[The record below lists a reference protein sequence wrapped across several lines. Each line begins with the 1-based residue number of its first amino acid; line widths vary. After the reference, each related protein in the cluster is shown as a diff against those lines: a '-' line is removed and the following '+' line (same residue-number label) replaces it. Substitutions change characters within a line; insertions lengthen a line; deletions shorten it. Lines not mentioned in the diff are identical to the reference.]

1 MASGLTPDSVANTL
15 HAGFLITVT
24 AGIAWFTGE
33 PFIFPSIGPSAYL
46 LAVGDIKGGV
56 RGRAYKVVTGHF
68 VGVVAG
74 FLAYN
79 LFAMG
84 LTVTSNNQP
93 VSIDGLR
100 LGLSSISSVSLTTI
114 GMLELDAR
122 HAPACATTLI
132 ISLGLLSSA
141 YQSAVI
147 MFGVVAVFAA
157 DGLVKRFLRNHQ

>member
-1 MASGLTPDSVANTL
+1 M
-15 HAGFLITVT
+15 T
-24 AGIAWFTGE
+24 AGIAWVTGE

-46 LAVGDIKGGV
+46 LAVGDVEGGV
-56 RGRAYKVVTGHF
+56 RGRGYEVMGGHL

-79 LFAMG
+79 LFASG
-84 LTVTSNNQP
+84 LIVTSSNQP

-132 ISLGLLSSA
+132 ISLGLLSTA

-147 MFGVVAVFAA
+147 LFGVVAVFIA
-157 DGLVKRFLRNHQ
+157 DELVTRVRQNHQ